1 MPGIVMEFDV
11 PGRNDDNK
19 MAILDMK
26 VWLDE
31 DKNIM
36 FQHFEKPTASKNI
49 MHALSAQ
56 SVSCRNSVHTQELL
70 RRMLNSSP
78 QLDWRTCVAPVLSEY
93 MLRMMRA
100 GYPEKYRID
109 TLTRALRIYDDMIQ
123 KDLEGTRP
131 LYRPKDWN
139 RAERQKAKQKKKY
152 EWSTRGGF
160 IAPIFVP
167 PTPNSELALS
177 LKAVADSEAEAGVKF
192 KIVETG
198 GLSIKSVLQRSN
210 PLETPG
216 CDDEE
221 CLPCKPGRGE
231 GGQCDGCGV
240 NYQIECQLC
249 PDDQKEVYI
258 GESSRNLFTRSLEH
272 VNNFRSGLQSSFMLK
287 HQNDKHSGEEPNFKA
302 SVTARTRDCLARQV
316 REAVLIRRSQVPVLN
331 GKSEWHQP
339 ALFRVQHEMERG

>member
-1 MPGIVMEFDV
+1 MEFDV
-11 PGRNDDNK
+11 PSRNDDNK

-152 EWSTRGGF
+152 EWSTRGGLYCAYF
-160 IAPIFVP
+160 CAPHP
-167 PTPNSELALS
+167 
-177 LKAVADSEAEAGVKF
+177 
-192 KIVETG
+192 
-198 GLSIKSVLQRSN
+198 Q
-210 PLETPG
+210 
-216 CDDEE
+216 
-221 CLPCKPGRGE
+221 
-231 GGQCDGCGV
+231 Q
-240 NYQIECQLC
+240 
-249 PDDQKEVYI
+249 
-258 GESSRNLFTRSLEH
+258 
-272 VNNFRSGLQSSFMLK
+272 
-287 HQNDKHSGEEPNFKA
+287 
-302 SVTARTRDCLARQV
+302 
-316 REAVLIRRSQVPVLN
+316 
-331 GKSEWHQP
+331 
-339 ALFRVQHEMERG
+339 

>member
-11 PGRNDDNK
+11 PSRNDDNK

-139 RAERQKAKQKKKY
+139 RAERQKAKQKKK
-152 EWSTRGGF
+152 
-160 IAPIFVP
+160 
-167 PTPNSELALS
+167 
-177 LKAVADSEAEAGVKF
+177 
-192 KIVETG
+192 
-198 GLSIKSVLQRSN
+198 
-210 PLETPG
+210 
-216 CDDEE
+216 
-221 CLPCKPGRGE
+221 
-231 GGQCDGCGV
+231 
-240 NYQIECQLC
+240 
-249 PDDQKEVYI
+249 
-258 GESSRNLFTRSLEH
+258 
-272 VNNFRSGLQSSFMLK
+272 
-287 HQNDKHSGEEPNFKA
+287 
-302 SVTARTRDCLARQV
+302 
-316 REAVLIRRSQVPVLN
+316 
-331 GKSEWHQP
+331 
-339 ALFRVQHEMERG
+339 